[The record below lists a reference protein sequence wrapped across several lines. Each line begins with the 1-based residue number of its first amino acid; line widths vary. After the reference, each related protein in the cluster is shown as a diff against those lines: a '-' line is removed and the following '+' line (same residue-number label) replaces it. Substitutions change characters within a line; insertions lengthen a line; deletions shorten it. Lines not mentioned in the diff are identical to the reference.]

1 MALDMPMKIFN
12 SYCMSTDQLSHML
25 SLLLGL
31 NDHMTKYI
39 KLYSLLQETW
49 VDAKENLADEGFS
62 ESFNK
67 CLQNIQMNFSFSTQY
82 FW

>member
-1 MALDMPMKIFN
+1 
-12 SYCMSTDQLSHML
+12 MSTDQLSHML

-39 KLYSLLQETW
+39 KLDSLLQETW

-67 CLQNIQMNFSFSTQY
+67 C
-82 FW
+82 